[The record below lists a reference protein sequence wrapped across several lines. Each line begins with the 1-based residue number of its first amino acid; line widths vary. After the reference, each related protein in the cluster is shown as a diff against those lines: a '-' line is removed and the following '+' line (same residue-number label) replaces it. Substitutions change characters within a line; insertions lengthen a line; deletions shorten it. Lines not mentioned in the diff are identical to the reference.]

1 MAEDGGTKADKER
14 WERECLDFL
23 RDQLNRVPADP
34 AGAVAAFM
42 IESGDFAPYDLIE
55 ASKKDHN
62 AVEAL
67 QHVVRWLK
75 ENDAIT
81 LLASPLLDWAV
92 DVADGTWVAQ
102 KRKRGRPSKGH
113 PLFRDYIIVAVVREI
128 ADIGLRPASSNKPW
142 DQWSSPL
149 SSAPSA
155 CHMVA
160 AELALDGSSVRNIW
174 NRYRQARK

>member
-1 MAEDGGTKADKER
+1 MAEHGGTKADKES
-14 WERECLDFL
+14 WERECLDLL
-23 RDQLNRVPADP
+23 RDWLNRIPADT
-34 AGAVAAFM
+34 ARAVAACM

-92 DVADGTWVAQ
+92 DVADGTWVAP

-113 PLFRDYIIVAVVREI
+113 PLFRDYLIVKIVREI
-128 ADIGLRPASSNKPW
+128 ADIGLRPATSNKVGDP
-142 DQWSSPL
+142 
-149 SSAPSA
+149 SASA

-160 AELALDGSSVRNIW
+160 DVVHQDPMSIRNIVD
-174 NRYRQARK
+174 RHQRKRKE